1 MKIEGIIPPVV
12 TLFKKNNEID
22 EQATRNHLDFLIENG
37 VHGIF
42 SLSSTGEFA
51 YLSDEEK
58 KQIMKITVDHV
69 NGRVPVIAGISSPS
83 TKQSIAWGKYAE
95 DIGADFAMAILSAYF
110 PVSDKDVFNFFEE
123 LSNKINLPLF
133 LYNFPTVINY
143 DVKVA
148 TVQKLAEEGLIIGI
162 KETVFDI
169 EHVRNV
175 LKAVNDPNFIVLVGI
190 DTLFKEGLELGIK
203 GAILGTSNFAPKIH
217 SQLYNAFKNK
227 DEKNFNELLP
237 KFNQIITTVLR
248 HAASAQYS
256 VSLTKEV
263 MEILGHNI
271 ETIVRSPL
279 PSISDKLKIKLI
291 KILSQAKIE

>member
-12 TLFKKNNEID
+12 TLYKKNNEID
-22 EQATRNHLDFLIENG
+22 EQAIRNHLDFLIENG

-42 SLSSTGEFA
+42 SMSSIGEFA

-58 KQIMKITVDHV
+58 KQIMKTTVDQV
-69 NGRVPVIAGISSPS
+69 NGRVPVIAGISSAS

-95 DIGADFAMAILSAYF
+95 DIGADFAMAILPAYF
-110 PVSDKDVFNFFEE
+110 PVSDKEIFNFFEQ
-123 LSNKINLPLF
+123 LSNKINLPLL
-133 LYNFPTVINY
+133 LYNFPTVTKC
-143 DVKVA
+143 DVNVA
-148 TVQKLAEEGLIIGI
+148 TVQKLADKGLVIGI

-169 EHVRNV
+169 EVVRNV
-175 LKAVNDPNFIVLVGI
+175 LKVVNDQNFIVLVGI
-190 DTLFKEGLELGIK
+190 DTLFKLGLELGVK
-203 GAILGTSNFAPKIH
+203 GAILGSSNFAPKIH

-248 HAASAQYS
+248 HATSAQYS

-263 MEILGHNI
+263 MKILGHNI

-279 PSISDKLKIKLI
+279 PSISDSLKMKLI
-291 KILSQAKIE
+291 KILSQTKIE